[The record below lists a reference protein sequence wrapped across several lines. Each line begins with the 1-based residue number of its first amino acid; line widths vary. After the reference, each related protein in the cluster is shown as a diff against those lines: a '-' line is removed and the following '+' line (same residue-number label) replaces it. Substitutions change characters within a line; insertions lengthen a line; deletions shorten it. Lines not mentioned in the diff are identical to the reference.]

1 LRFSRGVAGGE
12 ALRFMTSR
20 AAAVRKKEP
29 RTRTAP
35 CSSGEILQPLV
46 TLMGPYPL
54 HPPAPHDAA
63 VGMTDPHCKDQEQ
76 PDHAYQ
82 TSNFAHGVC
91 RLPRRTRDILLHR
104 KWRFRHTDG
113 SLHVEDSH
121 NRTGVTVIYRDRHHS
136 ISRGNAAIVE
146 LQEPFVCRRI
156 AHKLPDSGRWNLEL
170 GQP

>member
-1 LRFSRGVAGGE
+1 
-12 ALRFMTSR
+12 MTSR

-121 NRTGVTVIYRDRHHS
+121 NRTGVTVLYRDRHHS
-136 ISRGNAAIVE
+136 FSHGNAAIVE
-146 LQEPFVCRRI
+146 FQEPFLCRRI
-156 AHKLPDSGRWNLEL
+156 AHNLSDSGRWNSGDLEIFDS
-170 GQP
+170 GFSG